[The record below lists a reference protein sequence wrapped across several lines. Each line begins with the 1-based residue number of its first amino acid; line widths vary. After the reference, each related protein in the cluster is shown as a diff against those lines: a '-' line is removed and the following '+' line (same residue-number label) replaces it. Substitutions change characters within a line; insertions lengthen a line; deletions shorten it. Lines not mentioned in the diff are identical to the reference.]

1 MTMDL
6 ETYRALGLH
15 ETRSRDVN
23 GHRSSDF
30 ANYLQHAGDAPYH
43 PCPEAF
49 PGDDVPTGAVSRHAD
64 WDQSKIYPGTQRVIS
79 VYTPAGL
86 DRSKPANLIIF
97 NDGASY
103 LDPKG
108 AVRAAQVL
116 DSLHARGEIAPT
128 VAVFVNPGHAP
139 TDPATPR
146 AEVYAAGAEQR
157 RQEYDALTDSFGRFL
172 IEEVLPFVE
181 AKEGLTLTR
190 DPEHRTV
197 CGISSGGICAFT
209 VAWHFPDQFRRVLS
223 HCGSFVNIMGGHN
236 YPYLVGI
243 TPRLPLR
250 VFLQSGENDG
260 RNVLG
265 DWPLANQTMARALDF
280 AGYDVRFEYGSGA
293 HNLRHAGA
301 IFAESLKWLW
311 RS

>member
-6 ETYRALGLH
+6 ETYRALGLN
-15 ETRSRDVN
+15 ETRSREIN
-23 GHRSSDF
+23 GHKPADF
-30 ANYLQHAGDAPYH
+30 ANYLQHAGDGPYN

-49 PGDDVPTGAVSRHAD
+49 PDDDVPRGTVTRYAD
-64 WDQSKIYPGTQRVIS
+64 WDQTQIYPGTLRDLSIYV
-79 VYTPAGL
+79 PANL
-86 DRSKPANLIIF
+86 DRSHPANLIVF
-97 NDGASY
+97 NDGGAY
-103 LDPKG
+103 LDRQG
-108 AVRAAQVL
+108 AVRATQVL
-116 DSLHARGEIAPT
+116 DSLHASGAIAPT
-128 VAVFVNPGHAP
+128 VAVFVNPGHALV
-139 TDPATPR
+139 DPAMPR
-146 AEVYAAGAEQR
+146 REVHEAAMEQR
-157 RQEYDALTDSFGRFL
+157 RQEYDALTDTFGRFL

-181 AKEGLTLTR
+181 AREGLILTR

-260 RNVLG
+260 RNALG
-265 DWPLANQTMARALDF
+265 DWPLANQTMAGALAF
-280 AGYDVRFEYGSGA
+280 AGYDVRFDYGTGA

-301 IFAESLKWLW
+301 IFADSLRWLW
-311 RS
+311 R